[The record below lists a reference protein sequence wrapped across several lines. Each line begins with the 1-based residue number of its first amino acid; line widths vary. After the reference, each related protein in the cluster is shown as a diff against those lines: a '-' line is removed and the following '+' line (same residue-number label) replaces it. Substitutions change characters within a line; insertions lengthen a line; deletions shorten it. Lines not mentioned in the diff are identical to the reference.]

1 MVIATPIGNLGD
13 ITLRALETLKLV
25 DVIACEDTRVTR
37 RLLDRYAI
45 TTSTLAYHEHNAER
59 VRPKLIERMRNGD
72 SVGLVTDAG
81 TPLISDPGYKL
92 VRATIDAA
100 VPVTALPGPTAMIMA
115 LTVSG
120 LPTDRFMF
128 AGFLPN
134 RQTARRRILEELCAL
149 DATLVFYES
158 PRRLAATL
166 ADMSDLLGSRD
177 VAVGREL
184 TKRYE
189 EVIRG
194 PIDELAHRY
203 ADIPPPRGEIV
214 IVVGPPQD
222 EPFDEASLDDL
233 LGQALPHHSL
243 RDAVDRVTADTG
255 LPRRTVYRRALTFGE
270 KMDVKSQTGGK

>member
-255 LPRRTVYRRALTFGE
+255 LPRRTVYRRALTFGK

>member
-1 MVIATPIGNLGD
+1 MIATPIGNLGD

-37 RLLDRYAI
+37 RLLDRYAV
-45 TTSTLAYHEHNAER
+45 TTSMLAYHEHNAER
-59 VRPKLIERMRNGD
+59 VRPKLVERLKTGD
-72 SVGLVTDAG
+72 AVGLVTDAG
-81 TPLISDPGYKL
+81 TPLISDPGFKL
-92 VRATIDAA
+92 VRAAIDAG

-115 LTVSG
+115 LTVGG

-134 RQTARRRILEELCAL
+134 RQTARRRTLEELRAL

-177 VAVGREL
+177 AAVGREL

-203 ADIPPPRGEIV
+203 ARCSAAARRDCDRCRSAPRTSRSMRLPSMIVLGPSPSRITACAMLSIGSPPIPGCLAGRSIGE
-214 IVVGPPQD
+214 P
-222 EPFDEASLDDL
+222 
-233 LGQALPHHSL
+233 
-243 RDAVDRVTADTG
+243 
-255 LPRRTVYRRALTFGE
+255 
-270 KMDVKSQTGGK
+270 